1 MMKDGFSDGK
11 ALKTVK
17 DGKKYVASF
26 VTDVHSDDNFATL
39 DITMNDINVSFFERK
54 GDQLGSTYK
63 IVF

>member
-1 MMKDGFSDGK
+1 MLLTSSAMSM
-11 ALKTVK
+11 
-17 DGKKYVASF
+17 
-26 VTDVHSDDNFATL
+26 SDDNFATL